1 MALKFYAPTEAD
13 TGELFVWR
21 SEGEEKVSLR
31 VRRLP
36 PAEERRID
44 SKHFGQK
51 RRITY
56 ATKGIQQD
64 LDMDAQA
71 KANAEKAA
79 YCLVD
84 SEGFELEVAGQEAAS
99 RLGSILGEKLEV
111 GRVVRLDGRWS
122 DALKT
127 LVFAS
132 LPDLVDFIG
141 GRARKLRGDDEDA
154 EEEREKN

>member
-13 TGELFVWR
+13 PGELFVWR
-21 SEGEEKVSLR
+21 EDGADKVSLR

-44 SKHFGQK
+44 SKHFGHK

-56 ATKGIQQD
+56 ATKGVQQD
-64 LDMDAQA
+64 LDIEAQG
-71 KANAEKAA
+71 KANTEKAA

-84 SEGFELEVAGQEAAS
+84 SEGFDLEVAGPEAAQ
-99 RLGSILGEKLEV
+99 RLGALLGEKLELGQV
-111 GRVVRLDGRWS
+111 IRLDGRWT
-122 DALKT
+122 DALKA

-141 GRARKLRGDDEDA
+141 GRARKLRGEDEAA